1 LIEFA
6 GLVNEGNWMS
16 VLLKTEFGD
25 IKLLF
30 KSAWG
35 AAYTDVRAVGDGW
48 EVVADNADT
57 KVALGRILSDLT
69 QERFD
74 KLKALGSLP
83 NLCQYN
89 RYFYDF
95 EKLTVPELVS
105 VREAYDSAKNTVN
118 RVVVSVSGEKRLIL
132 PGRAGPELRR
142 VLVTCKGSEFFRADL
157 CWDEFKNALDGKKEV
172 RWSKA
177 SPDWVWQE
185 TRSGIGPEKAVRLL
199 KELSEEGFKQLS
211 AAVLVGKT
219 G

>member
-1 LIEFA
+1 MIEFV
-6 GLVNEGNWMS
+6 GLMNERNWMS

-30 KSAWG
+30 ESAWG
-35 AAYTDVRAVGDGW
+35 AAYTDVKAVGDGW
-48 EVVADNADT
+48 EVVADNSDT
-57 KVALGRILSDLT
+57 KAALARILSNLT
-69 QERFD
+69 RERFD

-95 EKLTVPELVS
+95 EKITVPELVS

-118 RVVVSVSGEKRLIL
+118 RVVSVSGEKRLIL

-142 VLVTCKGSEFFRADL
+142 VLVKCKGSEFFRADL
-157 CWDEFKNALDGKKEV
+157 GWDEFKNALDGKEI

-177 SPDWVWQE
+177 SPDWVWRE
-185 TRSGIGPEKAVRLL
+185 TKSGIGPEKAVRLL
-199 KELSEEGFKQLS
+199 KELNEEGFKRLS
-211 AAVLVGKT
+211 AAVLVGQT
-219 G
+219 S